1 VLAASANAL
10 AIAMP
15 GKGVDDCLNRVD
27 ALHAAAR
34 QDPDEY
40 NEKKT
45 AAVRERHALHGSRP
59 VFAEAARRVGGKRLA
74 RGGPI
79 GAGHSWDC
87 SRERLVPS
95 RQFERLAAVEGNT
108 CDRQPAAARFRTRET
123 AGK

>member
-1 VLAASANAL
+1 MAGQDARAEDNGGGVAQGAVIHAPIMVSRACTVQQQTGWGAVVLAAAANAL

-15 GKGVDDCLNRVD
+15 GKGIDNCLNRVD

-45 AAVRERHALHGSRP
+45 AAFRERHALHGSRP
-59 VFAEAARRVGGKRLA
+59 VFAEAPRRVGGKRLA

-79 GAGHSWDC
+79 GAGHS
-87 SRERLVPS
+87 
-95 RQFERLAAVEGNT
+95 
-108 CDRQPAAARFRTRET
+108 
-123 AGK
+123 